1 MASVKIILRKD
12 RINAK
17 NEHPLWIRVSKDR
30 KSKYITLDIYLLP
43 AQWDDKLQRVKKNH
57 PNKNQLNAFLASK
70 VSEAEGVSVELETKS
85 KYIGTYN
92 IKEAIIGKALPDFFP
107 YADKFVNHLEA
118 SGKIGTYRR
127 AKAVIAKLRKFAG
140 DKPLLFDQITVS
152 FLKEYENHLKANLKN
167 RQNTVHANFRLMRT
181 IMNNAVREDLLPV
194 QFNAFNKYKLK
205 AEQTQRAYL
214 TEAELSK
221 MEVLQLKEG
230 SVMNHH
236 RNIYV
241 FAAYTGGL
249 RISDVLQ
256 LRWKNFDGEK
266 INIMIHKTQTPL
278 SIKLPER
285 ALQIISEYRIGECK
299 GNDFIFPLLK
309 VSPDE
314 ENPKVIFNA
323 ISSATAYTNTD
334 LKKLGTA
341 AKIEKHISFHTSR
354 HTWATRALT
363 KGMRIE
369 HVSKLM
375 GHAAIKETQIYAKI
389 VNGELDKA
397 MAVFN

>member
-1 MASVKIILRKD
+1 MDKNFQKSQIKIRHSGHLPPSRAMGSSI
-12 RINAK
+12 A
-17 NEHPLWIRVSKDR
+17 
-30 KSKYITLDIYLLP
+30 TLE
-43 AQWDDKLQRVKKNH
+43 KNH
-57 PNKNQLNAFLASK
+57 PNKNQLNAFIAAK
-70 VSEAEGVSVELETKS
+70 VAEAEGVSVELETTS
-85 KYIGTYN
+85 KYISTYN

-118 SGKIGTYRR
+118 TGKIGTHRR
-127 AKAVIAKLRKFAG
+127 AKAVIAKLRKFVG
-140 DKPLLFDQITVS
+140 GKPILFDQITVS
-152 FLKEYENHLKANLKN
+152 FLKDYENHLKAILKN

-181 IMNNAVREDLLPV
+181 IMNNAVTEDLLPV

-214 TEAELSK
+214 TEAELTK
-221 MEVLQLKEG
+221 LETLQLKEG

-241 FAAYTGGL
+241 FAAYAGGL
-249 RISDVLQ
+249 RISDILQ

-285 ALQIISEYRIGECK
+285 ALQIISAYKIGTCS

-314 ENPKVIFNA
+314 ENPKAIFNA
-323 ISSATAYTNTD
+323 IST
-334 LKKLGTA
+334 
-341 AKIEKHISFHTSR
+341 E
-354 HTWATRALT
+354 TR
-363 KGMRIE
+363 GSI
-369 HVSKLM
+369 
-375 GHAAIKETQIYAKI
+375 
-389 VNGELDKA
+389 
-397 MAVFN
+397 